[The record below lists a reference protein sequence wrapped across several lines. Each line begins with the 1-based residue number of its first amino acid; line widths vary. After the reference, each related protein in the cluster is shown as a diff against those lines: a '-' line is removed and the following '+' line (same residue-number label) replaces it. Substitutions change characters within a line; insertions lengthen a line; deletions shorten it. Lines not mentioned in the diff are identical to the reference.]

1 MLGSNPFLPNPCRS
15 PPAAPTI
22 PNPDQVSDSN
32 WEWEGQGLL
41 SLTSSSLFYCSDIGV
56 QGGQEEVVDS

>member
-41 SLTSSSLFYCSDIGV
+41 SLTSPPSSTALILGCKEGRKR
-56 QGGQEEVVDS
+56 